1 MLSRKGISSFAK
13 ITNMDSQYHLAI
25 VDDTTSQVTVVN
37 SSAIASTYSVD
48 LEVTG
53 NAIFLK
59 ETLL

>member
-13 ITNMDSQYHLAI
+13 LPNMGSYYHLAI
-25 VDDTTSQVTVVN
+25 VDETTSMVTVVN

-53 NAIFLK
+53 NAEFIK
-59 ETLL
+59 ETRL